1 MKLLLEVLPAVKA
14 LLEVLELEREQ
25 LALARVV
32 LQEQRVLRGPARRPA
47 EPPVERPAERRQAA
61 FQLRR

>member
-1 MKLLLEVLPAVKA
+1 MKLLLEGLPAVKA
-14 LLEVLELEREQ
+14 LLEVLELEKEP
-25 LALARVV
+25 LALARMV

-47 EPPVERPAERRQAA
+47 EPRAERAAERRQAA